1 MSLQDTVTFERRS
14 CKGLVCVDCF
24 VTHGVWTAC
33 TQYYFND
40 LLWYMMGVRNRL
52 VISQGF
58 ADENR
63 IETKD

>member
-1 MSLQDTVTFERRS
+1 MSLQDTVTFER
-14 CKGLVCVDCF
+14 KGWCVDCF